1 MNHHGVRTLLGR
13 LAFASLLA
21 LMLGYTAP
29 SADLV
34 TLAGKKSAGALVQ
47 VDKDFVTFKEAGGGT
62 LKVPVK
68 EVSAVELTNKIV
80 APIKDAKFDEVEL
93 TDGSVILTSGFKV
106 QARKVELAFL
116 PGPQGVAP
124 PTIDLPLGSVYWL
137 MRSAEDQRNR
147 DDWKKLLA
155 ARGKRDLFVLRQP
168 EGLSPL
174 TGTVLE
180 GAETGTSVTFEREDG
195 TRTPLPLSRA
205 TGGLV
210 FNQAQKDVVA
220 PLVCKVY
227 DVFGNVFFATAV
239 EVVSSG
245 LKVKTVSGAFV
256 EYPALAAVSRLDFGQ
271 GNVTYLSTLDATATY
286 PPAEKDGPLG
296 ETFPFA
302 ITYQKDRPIGGGEI
316 VLGGNKYTKGVSVP
330 PDVSLVYKLDG
341 THREFK
347 AVVGILDGVKP
358 DDGVLRVRI
367 ELDGRAVFDEAI
379 KKKDKP
385 RDLNLNVKDAKELKI
400 TVERVDL
407 FSGNQIN
414 FADARLQK

>member
-1 MNHHGVRTLLGR
+1 MKQPLLFTLTLL
-13 LAFASLLA
+13 
-21 LMLGYTAP
+21 LGISFTAT

-34 TLAGKKSAGALVQ
+34 TLAGKKSVGTLVQ
-47 VDKDFVTFKEAGGGT
+47 VDKDFVTFKDDGGAT
-62 LKVPVK
+62 LKVSVK
-68 EVSAVELTNKIV
+68 EVSAVELKNKVV
-80 APIKDAKFDEVEL
+80 APATGAKFDEVEL
-93 TDGSVILTSGFKV
+93 TDGSVILTSTFLVK
-106 QARKVELAFL
+106 ARKVELGFL
-116 PGPQGVAP
+116 PGPPGMAA
-124 PTIDLPLGSVYWL
+124 PTIDLSLGSVNWL
-137 MRSAEDQRNR
+137 MRGADDAKNR

-155 ARGKRDLFVLRQP
+155 ARGKRDLFVVRQP
-168 EGLSPL
+168 EGLNPL
-174 TGTVLE
+174 AGTVLE
-180 GAETGTSVTFEREDG
+180 GVEAGDRVTFEREDG
-195 TRTPLPLSRA
+195 TRTPLPLTRA

-227 DVFGNVFFATAV
+227 DVFGNVFFATSV
-239 EVVSSG
+239 EVAGSG

-256 EYPALAAVSRLDFGQ
+256 EYTSLAAVARLDFGQ
-271 GNVTYLSTLDATATY
+271 GNVTYLSALDATATY

-296 ETFPFA
+296 EQFPFGV
-302 ITYQKDRPIGGGEI
+302 TYQKDRPIGGGEI

-330 PDVSLVYKLDG
+330 PDVTLVYKLDG
-341 THREFK
+341 MHREFK

-358 DDGVLRVRI
+358 DDGALKVRI
-367 ELDGRAVFDEAI
+367 ELDGRAVFDETV

-407 FSGNQIN
+407 FSGNQVN